1 MRTALLRIAPILH
14 LTRVSSA
21 VAAVGNVW
29 FVILWTRASGGHEP
43 DPGGVASMPAWQA
56 LGAGGLSAVGLY
68 AYGAALN
75 DALDAKRDRMLHP
88 ARPLASGGLASSDA
102 VGVIIAMLLA
112 AALGATAFGIGAVT
126 LTLLL
131 AAVILGLNAAGKYVP
146 AVGLVLLSLLYAG
159 HMMVP
164 NTRLTFIWP
173 VWLVMTHTLLVAAV
187 THVVGRRVPRLT
199 TRAIVFAALGWAACS
214 ALLFWVGWERSGRPT
229 WFWPDWV
236 SPVAAAY
243 PLILVLPLILIAV
256 WKVRQHGPGARAA
269 DKLRRYGSIWLPLYG
284 SAWLLGAGHAGEAA
298 VLGGLAAL
306 TFLGMTFLREVYGL
320 VESPV
325 TFRR

>member
-29 FVILWTRASGGHEP
+29 FVILWTRASNGREP
-43 DPGGVASMPAWQA
+43 DPGGITTMPLWQA
-56 LGAGGLSAVGLY
+56 LGFSAVSAAGLY

-75 DALDAKRDRMLHP
+75 DALDAKRDRTLHP
-88 ARPLASGGLASSDA
+88 ARPLASGGLASADA
-102 VGVIIAMLLA
+102 VGVIIVMLLA
-112 AALGATAFGIGAVT
+112 AVFGATAFGMSAVT
-126 LTLLL
+126 LTLALSGI
-131 AAVILGLNAAGKYVP
+131 ILCLNAAGKYVP

-164 NTRLTFIWP
+164 NTRLTFVWP

-199 TRAIVFAALGWAACS
+199 ARAVVAAAIGWAACS
-214 ALLFWVGWERSGRPT
+214 ALLFGLGWERSGRPT

-236 SPVAAAY
+236 SPAAAAY
-243 PLILVLPLILIAV
+243 PLALVPPFIGIAV
-256 WKVRQHGPGARAA
+256 WKIRQHGPGIRAA
-269 DKLRRYGSIWLPLYG
+269 DKVRRYGSIWLPLYG
-284 SAWLLGAGHAGEAA
+284 AAWLLGAGHEAGAV
-298 VLGGLAAL
+298 VLGGLAAV